1 MSQPQQENNSEGK
14 IVFSLYVIMFVIV
27 IPTMIYFYST
37 YGGNAK

>member
-1 MSQPQQENNSEGK
+1 MNQQHKENNTEGK

-37 YGGNAK
+37 YGDK